1 MYSDIYKDM
10 LLRLGILIIGKFYD
24 GRNNTSFYND
34 FKLFIPFHQ
43 IFDIYFNII
52 LFYILN

>member
-43 IFDIYFNII
+43 IFDIYFNIT